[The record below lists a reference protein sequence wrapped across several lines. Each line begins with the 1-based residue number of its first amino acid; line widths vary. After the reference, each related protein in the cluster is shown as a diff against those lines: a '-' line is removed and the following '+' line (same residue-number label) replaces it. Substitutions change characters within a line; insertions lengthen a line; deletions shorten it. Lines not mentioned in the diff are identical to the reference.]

1 MWNSIMKLYDIIED
15 MPPLYTD
22 ILYANIAIDLNDEGK
37 IKSISVFEKPFA
49 MNVPSTLA
57 AENRS
62 ISPAPYPIIDLLK
75 NMTNL
80 YFSNLSTM
88 MEKGVV
94 TKKLKTF
101 FKCFDTYNFCDFM
114 ETYAQENKLKFKT
127 LCPYITIE
135 GEPLLDSELYTKY
148 NRYYEKYMLKK
159 EGKWEMSLLSGENA
173 YCTLFGKRKLLPD
186 TPTAKIYSSNYTK
199 FHPTETGKAKPDAYI
214 GITDSYKFHHALRY
228 LIRNGK
234 KWGNMTLIAWCPSG
248 NIANPLQS
256 VQEYIMNATGEVMDH
271 VNFNGDLYSE
281 VIETD
286 TNLFNTLDTIR
297 EMYIK
302 KYKKM
307 MIHVVGLTSVTQ
319 GCINT
324 VYRAEIPAELY
335 FNNLTNY
342 YKNGIQSYYDYYRFD
357 GIQSI
362 LRVLDSRRRNDVGSF
377 LSLLNYAIYNSNI
390 TYNVMRKMMNQ
401 YDIMMYDKWYAF
413 QYFNKFFGKL
423 KDKNSF
429 SYIMGRWVGIC
440 AAVSSYS
447 INVTNSKVSIDSKL
461 FHKIK
466 NAPFEYMS
474 ELNKQLNLCEQALS
488 YKASYLIDIK
498 NNLSIKLADGL
509 CPRRSACD
517 INYYLGYEDQIKEDT
532 EINLEKKEKNLLLNE
547 VDE

>member
-1 MWNSIMKLYDIIED
+1 M
-15 MPPLYTD
+15 
-22 ILYANIAIDLNDEGK
+22 
-37 IKSISVFEKPFA
+37 
-49 MNVPSTLA
+49 
-57 AENRS
+57 
-62 ISPAPYPIIDLLK
+62 
-75 NMTNL
+75 
-80 YFSNLSTM
+80 
-88 MEKGVV
+88 
-94 TKKLKTF
+94 
-101 FKCFDTYNFCDFM
+101 
-114 ETYAQENKLKFKT
+114 
-127 LCPYITIE
+127 
-135 GEPLLDSELYTKY
+135 LDSELYTKY

-199 FHPTETGKAKPDAYI
+199 LHPTETGKAKPDAYI

-234 KWGNMTLIAWCPSG
+234 KWGNMTLISWCPSG

-307 MIHVVGLTSVTQ
+307 MIHVVGLTAVTQ

-362 LRVLDSRRRNDVGSF
+362 LRVLDSQRQNDVGSF

-390 TYNVMRKMMNQ
+390 AYNVMRKMMNQ

-413 QYFNKFFGKL
+413 QYFNKFFNKF
-423 KDKNSF
+423 KDEKSF
-429 SYIMGRWVGIC
+429 AYLMGRWVGIC
-440 AAVSSYS
+440 AAVSFYS
-447 INVTNSKVSIDSKL
+447 NSLYKKKTEIDSKFFL
-461 FHKIK
+461 KIK
-466 NAPFEYMS
+466 NNPFEYMPPLS
-474 ELNKQLNLCEQALS
+474 KQLNICEQILTHKS
-488 YKASYLIDIK
+488 NYLIDIK
-498 NNLSIKLADGL
+498 NKLSIKLAGEL
-509 CPRRSACD
+509 HPTSSASD
-517 INYYLGYEDQIKEDT
+517 INYYLGYEDQIKEVT
-532 EINLEKKEKNLLLNE
+532 EINLEKKEKKSVIE
-547 VDE
+547 